1 MRKAMFSLTSNEW
14 LVMEELWRAPS
25 TLMELV
31 RTLGQD
37 PPGWAKSTTATMLRR
52 MEEKGLVYHETTGK
66 AKVFHPSLGRQ
77 EAALAETHTLLNK
90 AFSGNVGLLVNAL
103 AQQDSLSKEEIETLY
118 AILRQAEGQ
127 EASK

>member
-1 MRKAMFSLTSNEW
+1 MKKDMFSLTPNEW
-14 LVMEELWRAPS
+14 LVMEELWKAPS

-31 RTLGQD
+31 RTLSQD

-77 EAALAETHTLLNK
+77 EAALAETRTLLNK

-127 EASK
+127 EESK